1 AATFP
6 AHVPFCFE
14 EEAGM
19 MRSLWLLAATLL
31 ATPVA
36 ASVLPPLEVELTLG
50 QPVPAGDGYDLAG
63 VVVADVPVAADSSGV
78 ASLRIRLVVKDG
90 EARVAPEEM
99 TIDAPPIGHPVRRG
113 VQGHVTAL
121 AGGEV

>member
-1 AATFP
+1 
-6 AHVPFCFE
+6 
-14 EEAGM
+14 M
-19 MRSLWLLAATLL
+19 MRSLWLLAATLI

-36 ASVLPPLEVELTLG
+36 ASVLPPIEVELTLG

-63 VVVADVPVAADSSGV
+63 VVVADVPVATDSGV

-99 TIDAPPIGHPVRRG
+99 TIDAPPIGHPIRRD
-113 VQGHVTAL
+113 VHVHVTAL
-121 AGGEV
+121 AD